1 MSFFI
6 VCQQEL
12 YILFDDFSFSYFS
25 TQKYHSDAQHFK
37 VNLMFDARKR
47 LMDIKIRKNRTMRT
61 VERANAYSGR
71 EEHQKDVFAF
81 SLVKFYEIRT
91 QYSKLYN
98 WSNNNN
104 NSREKNEKKTSR
116 NESMMLIQHME
127 HK

>member
-25 TQKYHSDAQHFK
+25 TQKYHSDANTQHFK

-81 SLVKFYEIRT
+81 SWLNFMKLERNTVNCIIGATTTTTHERKIKKNFT
-91 QYSKLYN
+91 Q
-98 WSNNNN
+98 
-104 NSREKNEKKTSR
+104 
-116 NESMMLIQHME
+116 
-127 HK
+127 